1 MAVLVL
7 ALVAEALTFQ
17 AVKHRRLAGA
27 MADTIPPPTGDPTHP
42 AILAN
47 EAHRMCHYD
56 GS

>member
-17 AVKHRRLAGA
+17 AVKHRRLAGV